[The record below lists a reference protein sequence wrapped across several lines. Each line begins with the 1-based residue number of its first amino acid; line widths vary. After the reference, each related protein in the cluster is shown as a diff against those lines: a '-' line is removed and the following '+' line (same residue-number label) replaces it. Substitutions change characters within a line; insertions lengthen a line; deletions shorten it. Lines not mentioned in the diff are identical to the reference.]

1 MMNINRMVKCW
12 TQWQGILIIAQLVVW
27 WIQTDLIGLRW
38 STWGPAPCKSFS
50 ITVPLICLTFNSGS
64 VDVILV
70 KLDDIVV
77 MMMAR
82 TIMLKKSNVGD
93 GDKKDNYDDGKNLS
107 LDVSL
112 VHQLQEGK
120 RAHCYLMVMVLVI
133 ILMKSKILVET
144 HLLQGC
150 LAGIYFS
157 CSQ

>member
-1 MMNINRMVKCW
+1 MIYLRPR
-12 TQWQGILIIAQLVVW
+12 TLQIIQHHCSF
-27 WIQTDLIGLRW
+27 DL
-38 STWGPAPCKSFS
+38 
-50 ITVPLICLTFNSGS
+50 FNSGS
-64 VDVILV
+64 VDIIFV
-70 KLDDIVV
+70 KLDGIVV